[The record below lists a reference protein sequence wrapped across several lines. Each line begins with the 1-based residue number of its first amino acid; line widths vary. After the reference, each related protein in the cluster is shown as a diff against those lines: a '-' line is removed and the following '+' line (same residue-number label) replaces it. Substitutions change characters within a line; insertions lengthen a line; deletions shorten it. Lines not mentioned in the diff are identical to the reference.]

1 LNFQHHEFYILLFH
15 LYGMEEINPV
25 RLAFGRNGFSLAT
38 LIQNLGFAEL
48 FHRAAMNPHQRF
60 YRRPR
65 WAAALKPALYD

>member
-1 LNFQHHEFYILLFH
+1 
-15 LYGMEEINPV
+15 MEEIKPV

-38 LIQNLGFAEL
+38 LIQTLGFAEL

-65 WAAALKPALYD
+65 WPAALKPARYA